1 MGKSEPLRVHRIM
14 VVGTGV
20 MGCGIAAVAAA
31 HGFDTLLFDAD
42 PEAVARG
49 REAISASWRKA
60 HEKGKMS
67 TADIEAAG
75 GRLVC
80 LERLLQGAA
89 ADLVIEAIPEAL
101 DLKRMLFHEL
111 DGICGERTIL
121 ASNTSSLSISRIA
134 SATRRPDRVVGLH
147 FFNPVAVMPLVEIV
161 AGSATSPDTV
171 ESVRQVAQRLE
182 KLPIVVADSP
192 GFATSRLGVALGLE
206 AMRMLEEGVA
216 SASDIDRAM
225 EAGYGHAMGPL
236 KTSDLVG
243 LDVRLAIAET
253 LATGLGQDRFEP
265 PRLLRRLVE
274 EGKLGKKTGEGF
286 YRWEGNAPLPVD
298 HADLVERVDRRR

>member
-1 MGKSEPLRVHRIM
+1 MGKTEPVRVHKIL
-14 VVGTGV
+14 VVGAGT
-20 MGCGIAAVAAA
+20 MGRGIAAVAAA

-42 PEAVARG
+42 PHAVAAG
-49 REAISASWRKA
+49 RDAIEATWKRA

-67 TADIEAAG
+67 SGEIETARSLLSCPE
-75 GRLVC
+75 RLV
-80 LERLLQGAA
+80 QGAA
-89 ADLVIEAIPEAL
+89 ADLVVEAIPEAL

-121 ASNTSSLSISRIA
+121 ATNTSALSIARIA

-147 FFNPVAVMPLVEIV
+147 FFNPVAVLPLVEIV
-161 AGSATSPDTV
+161 AGPKTSPETIATARDVV
-171 ESVRQVAQRLE
+171 ERME
-182 KLPIVVADSP
+182 KLPIVVTDTP
-192 GFATSRLGVALGLE
+192 GFATSRLGLVLGLE

-253 LATGLGQDRFEP
+253 LSAELAGERFEP
-265 PRLLRRLVE
+265 PPVLRQLVE

-286 YRWEGNAPLPVD
+286 YRWEGNAPLAVD
-298 HADLVERVDRRR
+298 HSARVERAERRR